1 MRSKDNYSW
10 EGVWEPYIYSQLV
23 VSTGYNLELVTG
35 F

>member
-10 EGVWEPYIYSQLV
+10 EGVWEPHIYSQLV
-23 VSTGYNLELVTG
+23 ESTGYNLELVTG